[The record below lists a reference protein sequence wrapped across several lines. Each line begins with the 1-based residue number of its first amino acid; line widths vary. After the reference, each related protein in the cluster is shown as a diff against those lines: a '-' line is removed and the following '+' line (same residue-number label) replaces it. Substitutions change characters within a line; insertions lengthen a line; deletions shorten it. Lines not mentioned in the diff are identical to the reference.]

1 MKPSSQRD
9 VRLDLLRILGSFAV
23 VTVHVSAGAVPE
35 VDRSSL
41 SWWVANF
48 ANGGSRWG
56 NAVIMM
62 VGGAIL
68 LGRASEHAPLQ
79 FALGRFARLLPA
91 VLFWSAFFVLFRA
104 WGEGLPSAWAIAV
117 ELLRG
122 APYYHLWFLYMM
134 LGMYL
139 AIPLL
144 RPILNSPNR
153 DLHYYLLIL
162 CAVLTSAEG
171 LMRIV
176 LDMSHASFLGLFPL
190 YLVYF
195 VGGYLLYRDRPRIAP
210 AVLTATIL
218 VCFALVAIGVA
229 LLYPVL
235 GEPVFKYMYTN
246 RGPLVM
252 LGTFALF
259 LLVLEVL
266 PEDSQGSPR
275 WHRHGGAMLA
285 RVTLGI
291 YALHPFW
298 IVMLAHKGWSA
309 LHLKG
314 VWVVPVFSVLIFT
327 LSAVSSLILARIP
340 LMRRF
345 VV

>member
-1 MKPSSQRD
+1 MQPSSQRD

-23 VTVHVSAGAVPE
+23 VTVHVSAGAVGT
-35 VDRSSL
+35 VDTSSL
-41 SWWVANF
+41 SWWLANF
-48 ANGGSRWG
+48 SNGGSRWG

-91 VLFWSAFFVLFRA
+91 VLFWSAFFLLFRA
-104 WGEGLPSAWAIAV
+104 WTEGLPPVGEIAI
-117 ELLRG
+117 ELMRG
-122 APYYHLWFLYMM
+122 MPYYHLWFLYMM

-153 DLHYYLLIL
+153 SLHYYLLAL
-162 CAVLTSAEG
+162 CAGLTMAEG
-171 LMRIV
+171 LARIV
-176 LDMSHASFLGLFPL
+176 LDMSHASFPGLFPI

-195 VGGYLLYRDRPRIAP
+195 VGGYLLYRDRPPISP
-210 AVLTATIL
+210 LVLTVTIVL
-218 VCFALVAIGVA
+218 SFSLVAIGVA
-229 LLYPVL
+229 ALYPVI
-235 GEPVFKYMYTN
+235 GEPVFKLMYTN
-246 RGPLVM
+246 RGPLVII
-252 LGTFALF
+252 GTFALF
-259 LLVLEVL
+259 LLVLRIL
-266 PEDSQGSPR
+266 PDESQSSAP

-298 IVMLAHKGWSA
+298 IVMLAREEWSA
-309 LHLKG
+309 MHLKA
-314 VWVVPVFSVLIFT
+314 VWVVPTFSILVFG
-327 LSAVSSLILARIP
+327 LSAASALLLARIP
-340 LMRRF
+340 FMRRF